1 MLSIPDQNQLIDQL
15 PASHSARS
23 IEERKA
29 LLAKARQAAL
39 RSHSPYSHF
48 PVGSAL
54 LTWSGKNYP
63 GHNTE
68 TACGESQN
76 CGEQSA
82 ISNAVTNG
90 EHFYRKDF
98 IQMIAVAC
106 IKAPSPYAKLL
117 ETSEGQARAAAV
129 EGNLLKHLSAGTQPN
144 FASKAQDWLS
154 NKFVLAAI
162 GDGSPCG
169 ACRQIINEFSGPDT
183 IVLIDD
189 LRDGILF
196 RMSDLLPLGFKFG
209 PESVQ
214 PEQDITDAKA
224 IESSAESGQITLED
238 AAKLSAGNA
247 YHFSDSYPKSGT
259 ALECSDGRIYV
270 GSSVMNSCTGLN
282 IKSMRAAI
290 SRAIADG
297 AIERNG
303 TEFIKNMAVSL
314 MRGHAPA
321 APLHGLDVDLIHEF
335 GDKANGRIIVLRANE
350 RILIP
355 MNMGLSF

>member
-1 MLSIPDQNQLIDQL
+1 MNIPDQANLLEHL
-15 PASHSARS
+15 PEHHAAHQMS
-23 IEERKA
+23 ERKA

-54 LTWSGKNYP
+54 LTWSGENYL

-68 TACGESQN
+68 TAGGESQN

-82 ISNAVTNG
+82 ISSAVTGG
-90 EHFYRKDF
+90 EHFRRKDF

-117 ETSEGQARAAAV
+117 ETQEGQARAAAI
-129 EGNLLKHLSAGTQPN
+129 EGNLVKQLSMGTQPN
-144 FASKAQDWLS
+144 FASNAQDWLS

-189 LRDGILF
+189 SRDGILF
-196 RMSDLLPLGFKFG
+196 RMSDLLPWGFKFG
-209 PESVQ
+209 PESIE
-214 PEQDITDAKA
+214 PEQDIVDAKA
-224 IESSAESGQITLED
+224 IVAYVETGHITLD
-238 AAKLSAGNA
+238 TAAKLSARNA
-247 YHFSDSYPKSGT
+247 YHFSDKYPKSGT
-259 ALECSDGRIYV
+259 AIECQDGRVYV

-290 SRAIADG
+290 SRAIVDG

-303 TEFIKNMAVSL
+303 PKFIKNMAVSL
-314 MRGHAPA
+314 PQGKEFIS
-321 APLHGLDVDLIHEF
+321 PLHGLDVDLIQEF
-335 GDKANGRIIVLRANE
+335 GDKTNGRIVVIKGE
-350 RILIP
+350 DRILLP
-355 MNMGLSF
+355 MHLGLKL